1 MKNLKDQKMGG
12 KKKRSMK
19 DMEKTQKT
27 KPKKKEKETAP
38 PPGEKGVPGISLPKL
53 KDEALTRELGKMKFI
68 TPHSIAS
75 KFNVRL
81 SIARAFLKE
90 MERKGTV
97 SLVSRSRNLTIY
109 KPISKP

>member
-1 MKNLKDQKMGG
+1 MGG

-19 DMEKTQKT
+19 GLEKTQKPKT
-27 KPKKKEKETAP
+27 KKKDKETAAQ
-38 PPGEKGVPGISLPKL
+38 PGEKGVPGITLPNL
-53 KDEALTRELGKMKFI
+53 KDEELSRELGKMKFI

-90 MERKGTV
+90 MERKGAI
-97 SLVSRSRNLTIY
+97 SLVSRSQNLTVY
-109 KPISKP
+109 KPAN